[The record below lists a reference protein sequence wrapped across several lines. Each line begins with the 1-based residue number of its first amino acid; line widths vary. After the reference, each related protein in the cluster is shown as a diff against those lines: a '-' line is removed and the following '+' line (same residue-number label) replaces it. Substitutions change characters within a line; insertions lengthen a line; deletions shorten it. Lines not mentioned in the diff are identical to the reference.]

1 MITANKIYKIKLK
14 NGEEITGQMVGAK
27 IHSKIFRDQS
37 GKRIE
42 IQNSDI
48 ESFEMIED
56 LTNKPYKHQDR
67 DHKLKNK
74 KGGHMS
80 MKSAYQTGEW

>member
-67 DHKLKNK
+67 DHKLKNR
-74 KGGHMS
+74 KGP
-80 MKSAYQTGEW
+80 MKSSCQTGEW